1 MIDLV
6 RDLEQS
12 HNLLGDVLQ
21 NALWQGTHEVNYR
34 LHVASIHELTDHT
47 STAFWLVPLDIV
59 QLQVLWTAG
68 SKLMLPDVEV
78 SPQRLPCLPIRDG
91 ELFHHIHLKT
101 RHMDH
106 LLHN

>member
-12 HNLLGDVLQ
+12 HNLLGDILQ

-47 STAFWLVPLDIV
+47 GTTLWLVPLDIV

-68 SKLMLPDVEV
+68 CQLMLPDVEV

-91 ELFHHIHLKT
+91 ELLHHIHLEAW
-101 RHMDH
+101 HMDH